1 MGDTQIGEWLR
12 AKQELK
18 TAEEQLQ
25 EIRGRIEQLAKSLEQ
40 WRSTRPAPTGYQ
52 NVDDA
57 LKACSEAE
65 QKLSQADAALNSN
78 DRKLLEALREPNF

>member
-25 EIRGRIEQLAKSLEQ
+25 EIRVRIEQLAKSLEQ
-40 WRSTRPAPTGYQ
+40 WRSTRPTATGYRD
-52 NVDDA
+52 VDDA
-57 LKACSEAE
+57 LKACREAE
-65 QKLSQADAALNSN
+65 QKLSQADGALTAN
-78 DRKLLEALREPNF
+78 DKKLIESIREPNF